1 MSETVLLQRVREG
14 DERAFRTL
22 YAEHAPGLYRFALRL
37 TGGSDTESEE
47 IVQETWVR
55 AVRGL
60 DRFEGRSGL
69 RSWLNG
75 IAARC
80 AAEAARKSA
89 RLVASDAAVAAAAS
103 PEAPEPAVD
112 LERAVAALPSGFRTV
127 LLLHDLEGYTHAE
140 IADVL
145 GISAG
150 TSKSQLSRARA
161 RVRAALGGD
170 HDGT

>member
-1 MSETVLLQRVREG
+1 MDETILLQRARDG

-22 YAEHAPGLYRFALRL
+22 YAEHTPGLFRFALRL
-37 TGGSDTESEE
+37 TGGSDAESEE

-55 AVRGL
+55 AVRSL
-60 DRFEGRSGL
+60 DRFEGRSNF

-89 RLVASDAAVAAAAS
+89 RFVPNESAVAAA
-103 PEAPEPAVD
+103 PAPAHVEPAVD
-112 LERAVAALPSGFRTV
+112 LERAVAALPAGFRTV

-161 RVRAALGGD
+161 RVRAALGG
-170 HDGT
+170 GS